1 MDPAEFLGLDAE
13 QQADLLLAGLGNC
26 RENECG
32 RNFLIFQL
40 HEWFPEGIYGS
51 VVRQSGARAS
61 VRREDAEDALDDAY
75 ARLERQ
81 GFIRANPRAGTTF
94 CKLTDE
100 GRAHLE
106 APMQPDAARVAFAHR
121 VLEAI
126 VLHPA
131 LESRQVGAHFRQ
143 GKFET
148 ALRDG
153 STFLEDSIR
162 NLSSLDPRLVG
173 VGLASKAFAQSG
185 PLADPSLQASE
196 QSGLQQ
202 LYVGYFG
209 MVRNRVSHRDFKYA
223 EPKEAFQALM
233 QLDYLTE
240 KLSLVAQKHGKQ
252 LT

>member
-61 VRREDAEDALDDAY
+61 VRREDAETLDDAY

-106 APMQPDAARVAFAHR
+106 APMQPDAARVAFATGCWKR
-121 VLEAI
+121 SCSIL
-126 VLHPA
+126 PRT
-131 LESRQVGAHFRQ
+131 RQVGAHFRQ

-153 STFLEDSIR
+153 STFLEDSI
-162 NLSSLDPRLVG
+162 
-173 VGLASKAFAQSG
+173 
-185 PLADPSLQASE
+185 E
-196 QSGLQQ
+196 
-202 LYVGYFG
+202 
-209 MVRNRVSHRDFKYA
+209 
-223 EPKEAFQALM
+223 
-233 QLDYLTE
+233 T
-240 KLSLVAQKHGKQ
+240 
-252 LT
+252 